1 MKIFVIDLDGTLL
14 NSNHE
19 ISEPN
24 ALAIK
29 NRQVNGDRIIIATGR
44 ALFDAKYLLNKYEI
58 KDCSIIA
65 SNGAEIEYSKQ
76 IKQTQDR
83 QSISFQ
89 TSQKIFKY
97 LYEKNVYVQ
106 VYLKDKILLQQ
117 GSEERLLEQAFTQKN
132 IDATFEYQT
141 FETSIN
147 AQLSQFGVVTV
158 EQISLQDLK
167 DVIKFMIL
175 SPDTKMLEYIKNNF
189 QSYDSC
195 EVSSSG
201 HYNIEVMLSGT
212 SKGRALQTLIAAQ
225 GMNMEDT
232 VAIGDNQN
240 DLSLFQVAK
249 FGIAMSN
256 AESSI
261 KRIATYETLHH
272 DEDGVANALND
283 FPRRLSQMKSSQIND
298 L

>member
-1 MKIFVIDLDGTLL
+1 MNIFVIDLDGTLL
-14 NSNHE
+14 NSNHG
-19 ISEPN
+19 ISEQN
-24 ALAIK
+24 VLAIQT
-29 NRQVNGDRIIIATGR
+29 RQVNGDRIIIATGR
-44 ALFDAKYLLNKYEI
+44 ALFDAKNILNTYGI
-58 KDCSIIA
+58 KNCSIIA
-65 SNGAEIEYSKQ
+65 SNGAEFEYT
-76 IKQTQDR
+76 KQTIGR
-83 QSISFQ
+83 QSIAFP
-89 TSQKIFKY
+89 TSQKIFEY
-97 LYEKNVYVQ
+97 LSEKNVYVQ
-106 VYLKDKILLQQ
+106 IYLKDKILLLQE
-117 GSEERLLEQAFTQKN
+117 SEERLLKQASTRQN
-132 IDATFEYQT
+132 IDSAFDYKT

-158 EQISLQDLK
+158 EQVALQDLT
-167 DVIKFMIL
+167 DVIKFMII
-175 SPDTKMLEYIKNNF
+175 SPDIQMLEYIKNDL

-212 SKGRALQTLIAAQ
+212 SKGKALQTLITAQ
-225 GMNMEDT
+225 GMQMEDT

-249 FGIAMSN
+249 IGIAMSN
-256 AESSI
+256 AEVSI

-283 FPRRLSQMKSSQIND
+283 YPTRLYQMKDRQSND